1 MFLHYGIKYCPPASA
16 GNKDQKLI
24 GWFIRWVGYFHGCP
38 AGKFG
43 RSKYILINQM
53 LENGQ

>member
-1 MFLHYGIKYCPPASA
+1 MVKYCPLISA

-38 AGKFG
+38 TRKFAH
-43 RSKYILINQM
+43 LQQM